1 MIAIRNI
8 ARNKRRSLL
17 TALGAAVGIMILSS
31 LTSVSE
37 GLRTQVQDTI
47 QTYGIDLAVQSKGAA
62 SPFGSKITSADY
74 EALASTEGIESV
86 SSMVIGAIKT
96 PWNPYF
102 LIMGLA
108 PADAYAERLNILD
121 GTMLK
126 AEKGGIL
133 LGQTAG
139 KAAERRV
146 GDRLSLSEQEEYL
159 VTGIYASG
167 SNMLDNAAI
176 LDIGDAQRILSRD
189 GFVNLAFVRLEQ
201 GVSVDEATERVE
213 TRLPGL
219 AVVRSGDF
227 AGQISLI
234 RVVDTSAWAISLIAL
249 LGSCIVVMNTLV
261 MAVSERTKEIGIL
274 MAIGWSRSRIMRTIV
289 WESLIICFVGGLV
302 GSAIGLVIIWGLQ
315 FVHPAGLW
323 LWASVSGVSRVFL
336 ISLGISLLLG
346 LVSSL
351 YPAFVSTR
359 LQPAEAL
366 RHE

>member
-37 GLRTQVQDTI
+37 GLRSQIQDTI

-62 SPFGSKITSADY
+62 SPFGSKITSDDY
-74 EALASTEGIESV
+74 EALAGTEGIESV
-86 SSMVIGAIKT
+86 SSMVIGAVKT

-102 LIMGLA
+102 LVMGIA
-108 PADAYAERLNILD
+108 PVDTLAERLNILD
-121 GTMLK
+121 GSMLE

-133 LGQTAG
+133 LGQLASKTAEG
-139 KAAERRV
+139 GV
-146 GDRLSLSEQEEYL
+146 GDRLSLSGQEEYA
-159 VTGIYASG
+159 VKGIYASG
-167 SNMLDNAAI
+167 SNMLDNAAV
-176 LDIGDAQRILSRD
+176 LDISDAQRILSRE
-189 GFVNLAFVRLEQ
+189 GFVNLALIRLKQ
-201 GVSVDEATERVE
+201 GVPVAEAADLIEA
-213 TRLPGL
+213 RLPGL
-219 AVVRSGDF
+219 SVVRSGEF

-302 GSAIGLVIIWGLQ
+302 GCLVGLFLIWGLQ

-323 LWASVSGVSRVFL
+323 LWASVSGIPRVVL
-336 ISLGISLLLG
+336 ISVGISLLLG
-346 LVSSL
+346 VVSSL